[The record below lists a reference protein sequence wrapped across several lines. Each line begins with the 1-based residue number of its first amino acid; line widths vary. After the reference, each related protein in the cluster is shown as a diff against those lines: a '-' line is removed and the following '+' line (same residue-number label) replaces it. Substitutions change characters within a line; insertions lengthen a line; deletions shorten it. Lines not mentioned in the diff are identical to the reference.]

1 MDEVIFI
8 SDGIYSVISEVQLRD
23 ILQTLQAYTN
33 IPICLIGTDGRRI
46 LHFGEETGFCQLLKK
61 SAFTDSACL
70 SLQVKAGLRAKELGE
85 AYIFS
90 CLGNLNHIAFPL
102 IYQEELLGT
111 VILGPFLMDA
121 PDSTLVSEVAETH
134 RLSPTRSLEL
144 YDELGGL
151 QIVTPPRVQ
160 LLKKLLDY
168 LLSPLIPAERIMLM
182 QSQEKAFQQSK
193 INETIQRYKEQSEP
207 TSSEYFYKKEKQLLT
222 RVRTGNV
229 QEVKALL
236 NDLLGYVLFSQ
247 GGSLESVRIRSIE
260 LTTLLSRVAIDGG
273 AQAELISDLSNKL
286 LPAMFH
292 EPDLDSLCLRL
303 QEMVESFMKAM
314 FQEQDKGNL
323 SIRRALRYMA
333 DHYSE
338 KLELNDVAEYVQLS
352 PSYFSTLF
360 HQVVGIS
367 FREQLSR
374 IRVEES
380 KLLLLS
386 TDYPLAEIAVS
397 VGFPDQSYYCKV
409 FKRIVGLT
417 PRKFRG

>member
-1 MDEVIFI
+1 M
-8 SDGIYSVISEVQLRD
+8 
-23 ILQTLQAYTN
+23 
-33 IPICLIGTDGRRI
+33 
-46 LHFGEETGFCQLLKK
+46 
-61 SAFTDSACL
+61 
-70 SLQVKAGLRAKELGE
+70 
-85 AYIFS
+85 
-90 CLGNLNHIAFPL
+90 
-102 IYQEELLGT
+102 
-111 VILGPFLMDA
+111 
-121 PDSTLVSEVAETH
+121 
-134 RLSPTRSLEL
+134 
-144 YDELGGL
+144 
-151 QIVTPPRVQ
+151 
-160 LLKKLLDY
+160 
-168 LLSPLIPAERIMLM
+168 
-182 QSQEKAFQQSK
+182 
-193 INETIQRYKEQSEP
+193 
-207 TSSEYFYKKEKQLLT
+207 
-222 RVRTGNV
+222 RTGNV

-260 LTTLLSRVAIDGG
+260 LTTLLSRVAMDGG

-367 FREQLSR
+367 FREQLCR